1 MGVGVGHVGIVAGR
15 GHHDGCLQA
24 VDARR
29 DSGALR
35 SKLDAGRDRPE
46 ATAMGVG
53 GLRSRLRLRRGVG
66 GDGKLDRFGEVR
78 LILVASR
85 MFLERERVPHRQP
98 QAMGLAEAIFF
109 PAFGLLD
116 AHDSRCIARR
126 LCRIAPRILK
136 RLQVAVRIAVRGAAA
151 GEELR
156 LGVCEGVVLEGV
168 FSRRHLLAR
177 VPEKNMLLVEGR
189 LRRGLVADP
198 RVARNGRVAAAGV
211 AQQQRVAAGLVL
223 VEVVDAEP
231 LHQAMDEI
239 AVGLVVL
246 HAEVERVIVAD
257 EPGQVVVGK
266 PEIAKHLLEDLHHRF
281 VLEDAAVRAEL
292 QAGDPGDDFQAIDRQ
307 VALKP
312 RLPDAAHK
320 PAMVLLP
327 AAGKRGRDGQRLA
340 EQLPEIDVRVL
351 ALRLEDPRERLAE
364 RFAVLKR
371 SRLERVAAEAAIDD
385 NALEDCRSV
394 GEGTCHSTTIPEKAV
409 RLGGKSVTPRPR
421 VAGS

>member
-168 FSRRHLLAR
+168 FSRRHLLA
-177 VPEKNMLLVEGR
+177 
-189 LRRGLVADP
+189 
-198 RVARNGRVAAAGV
+198 
-211 AQQQRVAAGLVL
+211 
-223 VEVVDAEP
+223 
-231 LHQAMDEI
+231 
-239 AVGLVVL
+239 
-246 HAEVERVIVAD
+246 
-257 EPGQVVVGK
+257 
-266 PEIAKHLLEDLHHRF
+266 
-281 VLEDAAVRAEL
+281 
-292 QAGDPGDDFQAIDRQ
+292 
-307 VALKP
+307 
-312 RLPDAAHK
+312 
-320 PAMVLLP
+320 
-327 AAGKRGRDGQRLA
+327 
-340 EQLPEIDVRVL
+340 
-351 ALRLEDPRERLAE
+351 
-364 RFAVLKR
+364 
-371 SRLERVAAEAAIDD
+371 
-385 NALEDCRSV
+385 
-394 GEGTCHSTTIPEKAV
+394 
-409 RLGGKSVTPRPR
+409 
-421 VAGS
+421 